1 MPARAQ
7 PERPAIPYEMLTAS
21 FLRSLEAAN
30 KSQRTIATYG
40 EAVRLFGAFLGAHE
54 LPTDVTMIAREHVEA
69 FIADQLS
76 QWKPA
81 TANNRYRAL
90 QQFFK
95 WLTTEGEIPD
105 SPMRHMTPPK
115 VPEAPPD
122 VLGETQLRKLLKACD
137 GKEFVDRRDKAILML
152 MIDTGMR
159 RSELAGLAVE
169 DVDFEYNLARVL
181 GKGRRPRACPFGKKT
196 AMALDRYI
204 RARLS
209 HRDAH
214 RDELWLGHAGPMTS
228 NGIYQVV
235 RDRAE
240 QAGLGKVY
248 PHQLRHTFAHTWLA
262 SGGQENDLMRL
273 TGWQSRTMLGRYGA
287 SAADERAREAYKR
300 LSPADRL

>member
-1 MPARAQ
+1 MPARSK
-7 PERPAIPYEMLTAS
+7 PERPTIPYEMLTAS

-30 KSQRTIATYG
+30 KSPRTLNTYG
-40 EAVRLFGAFLGAHE
+40 DAVRLFGAFLSEHGMS
-54 LPTDVTMIAREHVEA
+54 TDVSDIAREHVEA

-95 WLTTEGEIPD
+95 WLAVEGEIPI
-105 SPMRHMTPPK
+105 SPMLNMTPPK
-115 VPEAPPD
+115 VPETPPD

-137 GKEFVDRRDKAILML
+137 GKEFVDKRDKAILL
-152 MIDTGMR
+152 LLIDTGMR
-159 RSELAGLAVE
+159 RSELAGLAV
-169 DVDFEYNLARVL
+169 DDIDFEHNVARVL

-204 RARLS
+204 RARMS
-209 HRDAH
+209 HRDMH
-214 RDELWLGHAGPMTS
+214 RDELWLGYSGPMTA
-228 NGIYQVV
+228 NGVYQVV
-235 RDRAE
+235 RARAE

-248 PHQLRHTFAHTWLA
+248 PHQLRHTFAHAWLA